1 MLPLTVF
8 WPTGASSQEPIN
20 RSNRFVDMN
29 MHRNNPPHAFRSHL
43 RGRLLLIFVS
53 VLIFSSIAF
62 AQGEQRQPG
71 SGLDSWLAFQ
81 AVPSLVLASQP
92 SEVPFAFEWEATPLL
107 YSFGMTRLVSP
118 WYSFKVSQAARFT
131 GSIELKATGQLFTR
145 KMGSSYFGSSAQL
158 IGHIPLLERGEYLG
172 LNVGVAKYA
181 FAGISPWFKV
191 VGVSTL
197 FGFLEFNF
205 KHSSD
210 PEMWM
215 GTIEFRFF

>member
-1 MLPLTVF
+1 
-8 WPTGASSQEPIN
+8 
-20 RSNRFVDMN
+20 MN
-29 MHRNNPPHAFRSHL
+29 TPSMHL
-43 RGRLLLIFVS
+43 RSQSRHILLWC
-53 VLIFSSIAF
+53 VLITIVFSYSVR
-62 AQGEQRQPG
+62 AQVERRDST
-71 SGLDSWLAFQ
+71 SGFDSWLTFQ
-81 AVPSLVLASQP
+81 AIPSMMVISHP
-92 SEVPFAFEWEATPLL
+92 GDSPFAFEWEATPLL

-118 WYSFKVSQAARFT
+118 WYSFKISQAARFT
-131 GSIELKATGQLFTR
+131 GSIELKATGQISTR

-158 IGHIPLLERGEYLG
+158 IGHIPLIERGEYLG

-181 FAGISPWFKV
+181 FAGSSPWFKV

-210 PEMWM
+210 PLMWM